1 MSEFQVTYDI
11 LKLIYLNEKIRK
23 MRIFTLKDNNSLISL
38 RYFNSFE
45 NFLANY
51 KNIAL
56 NEKNYEKYKDY
67 VEKMNY
73 SLIIETFFMKCYENI
88 LN

>member
-1 MSEFQVTYDI
+1 MSELQVTCDI
-11 LKLIYLNEKIRK
+11 LKLIYLNETIRK

-38 RYFNSFE
+38 RYFKSFE
-45 NFLANY
+45 DFLENY
-51 KNIAL
+51 KNISL

-67 VEKMNY
+67 VEKLNY
-73 SLIIETFFMKCYENI
+73 SIIIETFFMKCYENI

>member
-23 MRIFTLKDNNSLISL
+23 IRIFMLKDNNSLISL

-45 NFLANY
+45 NYLANY

-73 SLIIETFFMKCYENI
+73 YIIIETFFMKCYENI